1 MSVQINRI
9 GITAVDIMRPPPI
22 SAVTTVI
29 HHIMPTGRSG
39 VFSRIGGVTPTIAED
54 QDRAGIFQTRIF
66 NVFPQIVTIIDRS
79 GNRLYAQYD
88 IIETIRETPGY

>member
-54 QDRAGIFQTRIF
+54 QDRAGFFRREYLTYFRRLL
-66 NVFPQIVTIIDRS
+66 PSDRS
-79 GNRLYAQYD
+79 GNPLYAQYD